1 MEKMTLRGEHRVQ
14 RMRWVKSGDTR
25 GKRDIRRN
33 KRGDREGEKDMGVN
47 ESKRGVYR
55 NWRERKQIW
64 GKEVREKGER
74 DGEGEREKKKR

>member
-1 MEKMTLRGEHRVQ
+1 MRGEHRVQ

-25 GKRDIRRN
+25 GKRDRRRN

-47 ESKRGVYR
+47 ERKRGVYR